1 MPDHA
6 DTHPDSRCPHVS
18 GPWRADAVGMARSR
32 HLVSTLLVFVIVL
45 TAGSTARADDGDSI
59 AEQTAIRKARVVYNV
74 PNRDNAVFITIDD
87 GGYASPAFGRWL
99 DRLQVPIT
107 NFVMPEMLH
116 LHRAWYRDRQFM
128 TFENHTNT
136 HAHMTLISPA
146 EQEREICRASRLIE
160 GIVKERPR
168 LYRPPRGS
176 WNDDSRTAA
185 ARCGIT
191 HLVMWSATA
200 DGGVIRTPGNRSLR
214 SGDIVILHYNDG
226 LPATM
231 AHLLA
236 TIDNHGLK
244 PAFLRDYLR

>member
-1 MPDHA
+1 
-6 DTHPDSRCPHVS
+6 
-18 GPWRADAVGMARSR
+18 MARFR
-32 HLVSTLLVFVIVL
+32 HLVSAVLALIVVL
-45 TAGSTARADDGDSI
+45 AAGSTARADDGEPVADS
-59 AEQTAIRKARVVYNV
+59 TAVRKVNVVYNV

-99 DRLQVPIT
+99 DRQRLPIT

-116 LHRAWYRDRQFM
+116 LHRAWYRARPLM

-146 EQEREICRASRLIE
+146 EQEQEICRASRLIQ

-200 DGGVIRTPGNRSLR
+200 DGGVIRTPGNRPLR

-226 LPATM
+226 LPASM

-236 TIDNHGLK
+236 TIDKHGLK
-244 PAFLRDYLR
+244 PALLRDYLR